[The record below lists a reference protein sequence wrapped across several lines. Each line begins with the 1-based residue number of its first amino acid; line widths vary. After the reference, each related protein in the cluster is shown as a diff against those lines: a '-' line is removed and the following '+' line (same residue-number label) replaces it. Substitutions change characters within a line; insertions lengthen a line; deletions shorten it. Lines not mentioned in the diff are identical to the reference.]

1 MDDTRNKV
9 LPFPKA
15 PERAPRPE
23 ILVQIGNERF
33 AIRWEIED
41 VPAAAPRA
49 GVAKETEKRT

>member
-1 MDDTRNKV
+1 MTCSVALRGSKN
-9 LPFPKA
+9 P
-15 PERAPRPE
+15 PRPE